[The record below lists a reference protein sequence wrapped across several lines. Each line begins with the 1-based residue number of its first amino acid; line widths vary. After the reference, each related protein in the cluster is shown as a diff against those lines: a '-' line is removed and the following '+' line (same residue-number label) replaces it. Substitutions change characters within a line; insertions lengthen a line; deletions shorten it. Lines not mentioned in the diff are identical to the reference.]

1 MKDNICPKPIQ
12 RLLSHSRDLL
22 IVFDNNG
29 KEIYISDT
37 LQKLLGYPVSEIAE
51 KSFMHII
58 HPADKANLQARL
70 HKLNI
75 EKDASIFTELIIKHK
90 NGQNL
95 VFTGIAI
102 NETDETDE
110 THETHETHNNH
121 IYLFLRN
128 ISSIKKLE
136 NELQETYLKQ
146 KEIKKYGVEAR
157 EKERKTFAAFLHDEI
172 GQALTAIKICLGRIS
187 ANIES
192 RSDTLAGIDKM
203 IKLINNT
210 IEETQHINYELR
222 PNLTDKLGFAPAIR
236 TYCNDWKERTGI
248 NVKLLIDTVIVNNN
262 AALALFR
269 II

>member
-1 MKDNICPKPIQ
+1 
-12 RLLSHSRDLL
+12 
-22 IVFDNNG
+22 
-29 KEIYISDT
+29 

-187 ANIES
+187 ENIES